1 MRAIVRFANG
11 ETALR
16 VITNIENNGSSVYG
30 YVRYQGKKIPV
41 SQSTTFRRS
50 DGTIVEKRWDE
61 VVGTPVKATAEEEW

>member
-11 ETALR
+11 ETSLR

-30 YVRYQGKKIPV
+30 YVRYQGEKIPV
-41 SQSTTFRRS
+41 CQSTTIRRAN
-50 DGTIVEKRWDE
+50 GIVEKQWDE